1 MYRIGMGY
9 DVHKVRRGRKLYLG
23 GVLIPWEYGLEG
35 HSDAD
40 VLLHAIT
47 DALLG
52 ALGLGDIGQHFPPT
66 DARWKGQASSYFV
79 QTALH
84 LIHEAG
90 WQVVNVD
97 STLLAQAPK
106 LAPHYKAIRES
117 VAKLLCIGPEAVSI
131 KATTPEGLGSLG
143 RGEGIAAYAVVLL
156 ERRASL
162 Q

>member
-1 MYRIGMGY
+1 MGY
-9 DVHKVRRGRKLYLG
+9 DVHKVSHGRRLYLG

-52 ALGLGDIGQHFPPT
+52 ALSLGDIGQHFPPSE
-66 DARWKGQASSYFV
+66 ARWKDRASSYFV
-79 QTALH
+79 QAALR
-84 LIHEAG
+84 LVHEAG

-97 STLLAQAPK
+97 STIIAQAPK
-106 LAPHYKAIRES
+106 LSPHYEAIR
-117 VAKLLCIGPEAVSI
+117 AKIAELLQVPPQVVSI
-131 KATTPEGLGSLG
+131 KATTPEGLDSLG

-156 ERRASL
+156 ERRPSF